1 MQEERQGKDG
11 RGTVLRTTVDVRVR
25 FSEVDSI
32 RMVWHGSYVKYLE
45 DAREEF
51 GRRFGLAYTT
61 YLREGLLAPVVDM
74 HISYKGMATIDD
86 MLRVEIMYHRCRGSK
101 LMFDY
106 TITRPADGT
115 LIATAETTQLFTD
128 LNGTLIASTPDFIEQ
143 WRAAHGL

>member
-1 MQEERQGKDG
+1 MAEERGADG
-11 RGTVLRTTVDVRVR
+11 ALRTAVTVRVR

-32 RMVWHGSYVKYLE
+32 RMVWHGAYVKYLE

-51 GRRFGLAYTT
+51 GRQFGLAYTT
-61 YLREGLLAPVVDM
+61 YLKEGLLAPVVDM
-74 HISYKGMATIDD
+74 HIAYKSVATIDD
-86 MLRVEIMYHRCRGSK
+86 ELSVEIAYHRCRGSK

-106 TITRPADGT
+106 TITRPADGA

-128 LNGTLIASTPDFIEQ
+128 TEGNLIASTPEFIEN